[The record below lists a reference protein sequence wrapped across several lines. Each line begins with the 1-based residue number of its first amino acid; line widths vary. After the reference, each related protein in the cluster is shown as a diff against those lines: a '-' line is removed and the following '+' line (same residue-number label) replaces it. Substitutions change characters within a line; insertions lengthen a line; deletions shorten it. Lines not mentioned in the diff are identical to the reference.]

1 MTNTE
6 MNNLKGALEAKR
18 VELMYDLSGRIRE
31 LMIEAGQPDPIDSMQ
46 SMNDRDAAA
55 GMLNRFSSTLADVDR
70 ALRAVADGEYGICT
84 ECERPIALRR
94 LQTIPWASCCVRCQ
108 EQLESGEEPR
118 TREDFD
124 EPQAA

>member
-55 GMLNRFSSTLADVDR
+55 NIMNRFSSTLADVDR

-84 ECERPIALRR
+84 ECERPNRPETAANHSLGELLRALPGTVGVRR
-94 LQTIPWASCCVRCQ
+94 
-108 EQLESGEEPR
+108 R
-118 TREDFD
+118 TEDKRGLR
-124 EPQAA
+124 